1 MRSAARRFADRP
13 LGWEVL
19 EPDGVACGRDGSVRR
34 GDAKKWASQ
43 IRGRR
48 VVVMKR
54 LAGIVAV
61 VVGSLAG
68 GVSTAGATPPP
79 NAFNATAGVVFSGEV
94 GGFNIRCAQGCNGLN
109 PFVTIDWGDGA
120 TSRVQAVESC
130 LDMGCTSADWAI
142 SGTHTYRFP
151 GTYAA
156 SFTSVLDGGVP
167 VPISAT
173 VSDDP
178 DSIRPSPQTIT
189 PVVGAPFANLVAAT
203 FTDTNPLAAASDFT
217 SSIDWGDGTQSQGT
231 VQAAA
236 GGFQILG
243 GHTYSRVGSFP
254 VSVTIHHSDNAG
266 APNGTT
272 ATAPSQAHVM
282 DAALTGAP
290 SQITAVVGV
299 PFAGP
304 VASFSD
310 PNPFAVASD
319 FTATITWGDGAMSA
333 GTIAASPSG
342 FLITGSH
349 TFASPGQIPVGVHIA
364 DSQGSTTSVQALAV
378 VSPAPPPP
386 RTTVTLSP
394 ASPTG
399 RHGWY
404 RGPVRASVSA
414 TTIIGAVVA
423 TRCQLDGPAPGS
435 FDALPA
441 RCLFAGGG
449 AQITGDGKHVLYA
462 ASIND
467 ASEKERP
474 TATGVA
480 VDATPPTVRCRSTR
494 PVLKTGTV
502 GALVFATVRDVTSGP
517 ASQTVAVPAATS
529 TPGTKIARLTGS
541 DNAGNT
547 TTVKCPYQ
555 VLGQINPS
563 LTWTF
568 KFQGATTH
576 VQSLVAGHLPPRA
589 TIRVLCHGAG
599 CRSASRTVRP
609 ANKPTCRHNSC
620 RRKRTRNETTL
631 DLTKLFQGW
640 SLHAGTVLEIAI
652 NERDTI
658 GRGFVF
664 TMRNGRGPSELAGCL
679 APRSLVPNHG
689 C

>member
-1 MRSAARRFADRP
+1 MRTGWFGMIAR
-13 LGWEVL
+13 LV
-19 EPDGVACGRDGSVRR
+19 GV
-34 GDAKKWASQ
+34 
-43 IRGRR
+43 
-48 VVVMKR
+48 
-54 LAGIVAV
+54 VAV
-61 VVGSLAG
+61 IVGSLAV
-68 GVSTAGATPPP
+68 GVSTAAATPPP
-79 NAFNATAGVVFSGEV
+79 NAFNATAGVEFSGTV
-94 GGFNIRCAQGCNGLN
+94 GGFNIHCAQGCNGLN
-109 PFVTIDWGDGA
+109 PFVTIDWGDGSP
-120 TSRVQAVESC
+120 TSRVMAVESC
-130 LDMGCTSADWAI
+130 LDQGCTSADWSI
-142 SGTHTYRFP
+142 SGTHLYRFP
-151 GTYAA
+151 GAYDA

-178 DSIRPSPQTIT
+178 NSIGPSPQTIT
-189 PVVGAPFANLVAAT
+189 PVVGAPFANVVVAT
-203 FTDTNPLAAASDFT
+203 FADTNPSAAPADFT
-217 SSIDWGDGTQSQGT
+217 STVDWGDGTQSQGT
-231 VQAAA
+231 VQAAPG

-254 VSVTIHHSDNAG
+254 VGVTIHHLDKSG
-266 APNGTT
+266 APNGAT

-290 SQITAVVGV
+290 SPITAVVGV
-299 PFAGP
+299 PFTGP

-310 PNPFAVASD
+310 PNPFAVAGD
-319 FTATITWGDGAMSA
+319 FTATISWGDGATSA
-333 GTIAASPSG
+333 GTIAATPSG

-349 TFASPGQIPVGVHIA
+349 TFASPGQIPVSVHVA

-378 VSPAPPPP
+378 LSPAPPPP

-404 RGPVRASVSA
+404 RGPVRASSSA
-414 TTIIGAVVA
+414 TTAIGAVVA
-423 TRCQLDGPAPGS
+423 TRCQLDGAAPGS

-441 RCLFAGGG
+441 QCLFAGGG
-449 AQITGDGKHVLYA
+449 AQITRDGQHVLYA

-467 ASEKERP
+467 AAQKERP
-474 TATGVA
+474 TATSIA
-480 VDATPPTVRCRSTR
+480 VDATPPTVRCRSVR

-502 GALVFATVRDVTSGP
+502 GALVSATVRDVTSGA

-529 TPGTKIARLTGS
+529 TPGTKIARLAGS

-547 TTVKCPYQ
+547 TTVTCRYQ

-563 LTWTF
+563 VIWQV
-568 KFQGATTH
+568 KFQGAITH
-576 VQSLVAGHLPPRA
+576 VESLVAAHVPSRA

-609 ANKPTCRHNSC
+609 SDKPTCRHKSC
-620 RRKRTRNETTL
+620 RRKRARSETTVN
-631 DLTKLFQGW
+631 LTRLVRGW
-640 SLHAGTVLEIAI
+640 NLQAGTVLEVAI
-652 NERDTI
+652 VQRDTI

-664 TMRNGRGPSELAGCL
+664 TMRSGRLPSEVIGCL
-679 APRSLVPNHG
+679 APRSLLPNQG

>member
-1 MRSAARRFADRP
+1 MGIHDLQPDDELRSSP
-13 LGWEVL
+13 TKWL
-19 EPDGVACGRDGSVRR
+19 SV
-34 GDAKKWASQ
+34 
-43 IRGRR
+43 IT
-48 VVVMKR
+48 R
-54 LAGIVAV
+54 LAGVVAV
-61 VVGSLAG
+61 ILGSLAG
-68 GVSTAGATPPP
+68 GVSTAGATIPP
-79 NAFNATAGVVFSGEV
+79 NALNAIAGVTFSDTV
-94 GGFNIRCAQGCNGLN
+94 GGFHLNCDQGCTGLN
-109 PFVTIDWGDGA
+109 PNVTIDWGDGSPHSSVVA
-120 TSRVQAVESC
+120 DETC
-130 LDMGCTSADWAI
+130 IGDGCFSSDWSI
-142 SGTHTYRFP
+142 SGTHRYRLP
-151 GTYAA
+151 GRYPAT
-156 SFTSVLDGGVP
+156 FTSVLDGAQP
-167 VPISAT
+167 VSISAT

-178 DSIRPSPQTIT
+178 NSIRPSPQTIT
-189 PVVGAPFANLVAAT
+189 PIVGAPFVNAVVST
-203 FTDTNPLAAASDFT
+203 FTDTNPSAAASDFT
-217 SSIDWGDGTQSQGT
+217 SSVDWGDGTQSQGT
-231 VQAAA
+231 VQAVPG
-236 GGFQILG
+236 GGFQIFG
-243 GHTYSRVGSFP
+243 GHTYSRVGSFA
-254 VSVTIHHSDNAG
+254 VSVTVHHLDNSG
-266 APNGTT
+266 APNGAT

-290 SQITAVVGV
+290 SPITAVVGV
-299 PFAGP
+299 PFTGP

-310 PNPFAVASD
+310 PNPFAVAGD

-394 ASPTG
+394 AFPTG

-404 RGPVRASVSA
+404 RGPVRASVNA

-423 TRCQLDGPAPGS
+423 TRCQLDGAAPGT

-441 RCLFAGGG
+441 GCLFAGGG
-449 AQITGDGKHVLYA
+449 AQIARDGNHVLYA
-462 ASIND
+462 ASVND
-467 ASEKERP
+467 AGQKERP
-474 TATGVA
+474 TATTIA

-502 GALVFATVRDVTSGP
+502 GALVFANVRDVTSGP
-517 ASQTVAVPAATS
+517 ASRTVAVPAATS

-563 LTWTF
+563 LVWVF
-568 KFQGATTH
+568 KFEGATTH
-576 VQSLVAGHLPPRA
+576 VESLVAGHLPARA
-589 TIRVLCHGAG
+589 TIRVLCHGTG
-599 CRSASRTVRP
+599 CRSASRTVHP
-609 ANKPTCRHNSC
+609 ANKPTCRRKNC
-620 RRKRTRNETTL
+620 RHKQTRNETTM
-631 DLTKLFQGW
+631 DLTNLFQGW
-640 SLHAGTVLEIAI
+640 NLHAGTVLEVAI
-652 NERDTI
+652 VERDTI

>member
-1 MRSAARRFADRP
+1 VSVADRA
-13 LGWEVL
+13 LGWEL
-19 EPDGVACGRDGSVRR
+19 RKPDGVACGGDGSVRWGYAENGAPSMR
-34 GDAKKWASQ
+34 TRWLVA
-43 IRGRR
+43 
-48 VVVMKR
+48 MTR
-54 LAGIVAV
+54 LAGVFAV
-61 VVGSLAG
+61 IVGSLAG

-94 GGFNIRCAQGCNGLN
+94 GGFNIHCAQGCNGLN
-109 PFVTIDWGDGA
+109 PNVTIDWGDRSDPSTVVAKETCIGI
-120 TSRVQAVESC
+120 
-130 LDMGCTSADWAI
+130 GCPSADWAI

-156 SFTSVLDGGVP
+156 SFTSVLDGAVP

-178 DSIRPSPQTIT
+178 NSIRPSPQTIT
-189 PVVGAPFANLVAAT
+189 PVVGAPFSNLVAAT
-203 FTDTNPLAAASDFT
+203 FTDKNPLASASDFT
-217 SSIDWGDGTQSQGT
+217 SSVDWGDGTQSQGT
-231 VQAAA
+231 VQAVP

-254 VSVTIHHSDNAG
+254 VSVTIHHLDNSG
-266 APNGTT
+266 APNGAT

-290 SQITAVVGV
+290 SPITAVVGV

-319 FTATITWGDGAMSA
+319 FTATIAWGDGVTSA
-333 GTIAASPSG
+333 GTIEASPIG

-349 TFASPGQIPVGVHIA
+349 TFASPGQVPVGVHIA

-404 RGPVRASVSA
+404 RGPVRTSVSA

-423 TRCQLDGPAPGS
+423 TRCQLDGAAPGS

-441 RCLFAGGG
+441 GCLFAGGG
-449 AQITGDGKHVLYA
+449 AQITADGKHVLYA

-467 ASEKERP
+467 AGQKERP
-474 TATGVA
+474 TATSIA
-480 VDATPPTVRCRSTR
+480 VDATPPTVKCRSTR
-494 PVLKTGTV
+494 PVLKTATV
-502 GALVFATVRDVTSGP
+502 GALVFATVRDATSRP
-517 ASQTVAVPAATS
+517 ESQTVAVPAATS
-529 TPGTKIARLTGS
+529 TPGKKFARLTAS

-563 LTWTF
+563 LVWRF
-568 KFQGATTH
+568 RFQGATTK
-576 VQSLVAGHLPPRA
+576 VEKLVAAHLPPHA

-609 ANKPTCRHNSC
+609 DNKQIC
-620 RRKRTRNETTL
+620 RRKTCSRKQTRNETTL
-631 DLTKLFQGW
+631 DLTRLFQGW
-640 SLHAGTVLEIAI
+640 SLHAGTVLEVAI
-652 NERDTI
+652 IERDTI

-664 TMRNGRGPSELAGCL
+664 TMRNGRGPSQLAGCL
-679 APRSLVPNHG
+679 APRSLAPNHG